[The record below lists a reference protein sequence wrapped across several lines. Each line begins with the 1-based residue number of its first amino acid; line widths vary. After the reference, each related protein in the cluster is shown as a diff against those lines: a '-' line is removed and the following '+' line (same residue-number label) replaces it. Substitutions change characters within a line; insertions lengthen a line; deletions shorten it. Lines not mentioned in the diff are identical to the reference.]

1 MCHAHMDV
9 HLNESIERA
18 ADALLNHSYVVCLTG
33 AGMSVES
40 GIRPFRGP
48 GGVWTEH
55 GEPPLD
61 DYRRFV
67 SDPVAYWKRL
77 LKPTGHLRDLYASL
91 EQAQPHAGYRAITEL
106 ERRGIIRYVITQNI
120 DGLHRRAGNRKV
132 AEIHGNYQMLRCVS
146 CGMRFERQQVDTSS
160 LPPHCVACGSIVKD
174 DVVVFGEPIPEDVG
188 LVCVD
193 QTECAD
199 CMLLVGTSAYVYP
212 AAGFPQQVK
221 QRGGTLIEIGPHPTE
236 ITEMCDIVVRGTAAD
251 VLPQLAHVVT
261 GRLTAVKVRSTTNG
275 KANDA

>member
-1 MCHAHMDV
+1 VDLQ
-9 HLNESIERA
+9 LNESIERA
-18 ADALLNHSYVVCLTG
+18 ADALVTHGYVVCLTG

-77 LKPTGHLRDLYASL
+77 LKPVGYLQELYLAL
-91 EQAQPHAGYRAITEL
+91 ERAQPNEGHRALVEL

-132 AEIHGNYQMLRCVS
+132 AEIHGNYAMLRCVS
-146 CGMRFERQQVDTSS
+146 CGTRFERQRVDTSL
-160 LPPHCVACGSIVKD
+160 LPPICPICGGIVKD
-174 DVVVFGEPIPEDVG
+174 DVVVFGEPIPEDTG
-188 LVCVD
+188 LVCAE
-193 QTECAD
+193 QTDYAD

-212 AAGFPQQVK
+212 AAAFPQQVK
-221 QRGGTLIEIGPHPTE
+221 QRGGTLIEVGPHPTE
-236 ITEMCDIVVRGTAAD
+236 ITEMCDIVVRGTAAE
-251 VLPQLAHVVT
+251 VLPQLAQAVAD
-261 GRLTAVKVRSTTNG
+261 RLAAAEAKSGTNG
-275 KANDA
+275 KTHDA